1 MMLLK
6 RKIQISAIV
15 LFIVFLAD
23 SVMSCTVPVFQYAME
38 RWAQS
43 YYHGVLFYKGSL
55 SQEDKET
62 FASFQQMLKKNN
74 SLLNLQV
81 EKLNVES
88 KPGQYKQLLKGTD
101 PGHLPALALWYPR
114 QKGQNKPFWI
124 GELQM
129 SVLANIAKSS
139 KRREMTGHL
148 IEGSPV
154 VWLLVY
160 PQEQEN
166 IQAQLNNLKGGI
178 AKSIE
183 AMKKSPQFKPI
194 LEGNGKEVSFPV
206 ITISSG
212 SREESVV
219 LSMITGLRDGSSVKE
234 PVVIPVFGRGRALTT
249 FTADKISEE
258 RIYNIMTFLMSPCA
272 CQIKMASP
280 GTDMLVQANWQKA
293 FDEYSQQNTSPTLTG
308 VMPDSSSETTMNT
321 ENDTIIDLTTDQ
333 QSSFVNSKIVTSAG
347 GIIGIL
353 VIVIGIVTVIVLKRK

>member
-6 RKIQISAIV
+6 RKVQISVIA
-15 LFIVFLAD
+15 LFLIFLAN

-38 RWAQS
+38 RWTQS
-43 YYHGVLFYKGSL
+43 YYHGVLLYSGNL
-55 SQEDKET
+55 SQEEKET
-62 FASFQQMLKKNN
+62 FASFHRMLKNNN

-88 KPGQYKQLLKGTD
+88 RPDQYKRLLKGAD
-101 PGHLPALALWYPR
+101 PGNLPALALWYPR

-124 GELQM
+124 GDLQM
-129 SVLANIAKSS
+129 SDLEKIGESS
-139 KRREMTGHL
+139 KRREITGHL
-148 IEGSPV
+148 IKGSPV

-160 PQEQEN
+160 PQGHDNKQVP
-166 IQAQLNNLKGGI
+166 LNSLQSGI
-178 AKSIE
+178 TKSVE
-183 AMKKSPQFKPI
+183 AMKQRPQYKP
-194 LEGNGKEVSFPV
+194 LLGENGKEVSFPV
-206 ITISSG
+206 VTLSAG
-212 SREESVV
+212 SQKESVV

-234 PVVIPVFGRGRALTT
+234 PIVIPVFGRGRALTT

-293 FDEYSQQNTSPTLTG
+293 FDAYPQQNASPTLTG
-308 VMPDSSSETTMNT
+308 VMPDSSSESTLTT

-333 QSSFVNSKIVTSAG
+333 QSSFIGSKIITSAG

-353 VIVIGIVTVIVLKRK
+353 AIVIGIVTMIVLKRK